1 MDIKGCMRLE
11 KAEAEFVEWE
21 RVCRVAT
28 ADSDG
33 GPHAVPVCH
42 VLVDGGIYFAA
53 KTGPDG

>member
-1 MDIKGCMRLE
+1 MRLE

-42 VLVDGGIYFAA
+42 VLVGGGIYFAA